1 MLVSTLI
8 SFIIKIL
15 SMHKLIAMIHKIFV
29 MKNIH
34 LWYECI
40 AINATFQTKIKFH
53 TIFIFF
59 YEKRSGKSPKRIIFS
74 INEWMQW
81 HGRLPWWSGDN
92 IEKGLK
98 PVMESN
104 EVVDKRVSVS
114 IWFSDPMP
122 SVRFQKFI

>member
-1 MLVSTLI
+1 MLVLTFI

-15 SMHKLIAMIHKIFV
+15 SMHKLIAMIHKIFDEKYTPLIW
-29 MKNIH
+29 MFCNWCYISNENWISYNIH
-34 LWYECI
+34 LLLW
-40 AINATFQTKIKFH
+40 
-53 TIFIFF
+53 
-59 YEKRSGKSPKRIIFS
+59 KRSGKSPKRIIFS